1 VLCERT
7 KEVRPMRE
15 SAIRL
20 VAPVAVSPVTVVVV
34 VPNELMRFGM
44 TALLESV
51 PSVSEAHFCA
61 EIGDAER
68 VVRTVRPQVLV
79 SCVGPGLSD
88 EDDVVFGRICAL
100 GVKILSVLPRQQQ
113 ERIMAAA
120 DLLAD
125 GYLLDT
131 DLTAAA
137 LEDMVPRLLL
147 GEMPISNSLMR
158 LLVTRVRGRR
168 EAMMRPAL
176 TPREQEVLSLLAQG
190 LSNKQIARRLGISPH
205 GAKRHVANVLA
216 KLNCPNRTLAVA
228 HALRAGLIEDVRS

>member
-1 VLCERT
+1 
-7 KEVRPMRE
+7 MRE

-20 VAPVAVSPVTVVVV
+20 VAPVAVCPVTVVVV
-34 VPNELMRFGM
+34 VPSELMRFGM
-44 TALLESV
+44 TVMLESV
-51 PSVSEAHFCA
+51 PSVGEVHFCA
-61 EIGDAER
+61 DVGEAER
-68 VVRTVRPQVLV
+68 MVRTVRPQVLV
-79 SCVGPGLSD
+79 SCIGPGLSD
-88 EDDVVFGRICAL
+88 DDDVVFGRICAL
-100 GVKILSVLPRQQQ
+100 GVKVLSVLPRQQQ
-113 ERIMAAA
+113 EKVMAAA

-131 DLTAAA
+131 ELTAAA
-137 LEDMVPRLLL
+137 LEDMVPRLVN

-158 LLVTRVRGRR
+158 LLVTRIRGRR
-168 EAMMRPAL
+168 GAIMRPAL

-228 HALRAGLIEDVRS
+228 HALQAGLIEDVRS